1 MNTPTKPPRF
11 SPPPLAARP
20 RSVEPSEEALSRF
33 EAGGLDR
40 PTAGSAPA
48 APSPSAPIAPP
59 SGLARPPSE
68 ALVFR
73 DSRRRPDSQAFR
85 FSLRTNAAQ
94 ENAINNYMSR
104 YARKNE
110 SKHEFLSRALFRG
123 LLMPLTA
130 EQESEIDKLYRR
142 HGGDMEKEDFL
153 VKALMQGIKMLV

>member
-1 MNTPTKPPRF
+1 MSTQTKPRF
-11 SPPPLAARP
+11 SPPPSVSRP
-20 RSVEPSEEALSRF
+20 RPVEPSEEALTRF

-40 PTAGSAPA
+40 PATGSSAPA
-48 APSPSAPIAPP
+48 PVTSPTTSAL
-59 SGLARPPSE
+59 SGLARAPSD

-85 FSLRTNAAQ
+85 FSLRTNADQ
-94 ENAINNYMSR
+94 ENAINAYMSR

-123 LLMPLTA
+123 LLMPLTP

-142 HGGDMEKEDFL
+142 HGGEMEKEDFL
-153 VKALMQGIKMLV
+153 VKALMEGIKMLV